1 MALWDSSPLFF
12 KGLRCLERSQL
23 TGSWQKLFQ
32 CYDLIIKIVGDMSLH
47 GFYLTVNVTETEKE
61 IEKEVVVGRKRDKS
75 H

>member
-1 MALWDSSPLFF
+1 
-12 KGLRCLERSQL
+12 
-23 TGSWQKLFQ
+23 
-32 CYDLIIKIVGDMSLH
+32 MSLH